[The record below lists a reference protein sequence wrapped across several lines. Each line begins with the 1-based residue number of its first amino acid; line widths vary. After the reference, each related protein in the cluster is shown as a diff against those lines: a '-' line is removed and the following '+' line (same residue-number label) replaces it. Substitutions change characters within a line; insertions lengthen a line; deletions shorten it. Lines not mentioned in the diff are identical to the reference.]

1 MKRTSTALN
10 LLSVILLFAVVI
22 GLLFFVNPTRTQI
35 GLLEANLA
43 EKELQVSDLQAR
55 VTELEAIQS
64 EVGSS
69 GISEDKLLTQVPE
82 GMAQD
87 ELIVDLSELSTTA
100 GIALHGMSF
109 STVQSAEGAGVISVS
124 ASFDGDYEDLIGFL
138 QAIEDSSR
146 KIKVKSINVQLSS
159 EDDVAKANFSLL
171 MEAYYQ

>member
-1 MKRTSTALN
+1 MSVV
-10 LLSVILLFAVVI
+10 LLLAVVL
-22 GLLFFVNPTRTQI
+22 GLLFFVNPMRAEI
-35 GLLEANLA
+35 GLMEVNLA
-43 EKELQVSDLQAR
+43 EKELQVSELSAK
-55 VTELEAIQS
+55 VAELEAIKE

-82 GMAQD
+82 GISQD

-100 GIALHGMSF
+100 GIELHGMSF
-109 STVQSAEGAGVISVS
+109 STVESEDGAGAVSIS

-138 QAIEDSSR
+138 QAVEDSSR

-159 EDDVAKANFSLL
+159 EDDVAKASFSLL

>member
-10 LLSVILLFAVVI
+10 LMSVVLLLAVVL
-22 GLLFFVNPTRTQI
+22 GLLFFVNPMRAEI
-35 GLLEANLA
+35 GLMEVNLA
-43 EKELQVSDLQAR
+43 EKELQVSELSAK
-55 VTELEAIQS
+55 VAELEAIKE

-82 GMAQD
+82 GISQD

-100 GIALHGMSF
+100 GIELHGMSF
-109 STVQSAEGAGVISVS
+109 STVESEDGAGAVSIS

-138 QAIEDSSR
+138 QAVEDSSR

-159 EDDVAKANFSLL
+159 EDDVAKASFSLL

>member
-1 MKRTSTALN
+1 MKRTSTTLN
-10 LLSVILLFAVVI
+10 LLSVALLLAVVL
-22 GLLFFVNPTRTQI
+22 GLLFFVNPMRTEI
-35 GLLEANLA
+35 GLLETNLT
-43 EKELQVSDLQAR
+43 EKELQVDDLSAK
-55 VTELEAIQS
+55 VAELEAIRE

-82 GMAQD
+82 GVSQD
-87 ELIVDLSELSTTA
+87 ELIVDLSEVSIAA
-100 GIALHGMSF
+100 GIELHGMSF
-109 STVQSAEGAGVISVS
+109 SIVENEEGVGVITVS

-138 QAIEDSSR
+138 QAIEDSAR